1 MSTARR
7 TLTLILLLV
16 AAGSLIF
23 TTGAAVVDGPAD
35 TIADGDLAVQP
46 ADGPNGN
53 GQYAY
58 LNDDDE
64 ITVDVSA
71 SNPNIQ
77 DPSFEGVNVGATGT
91 IDEVFTI
98 TYTGEQFTR
107 VWIAHPNESVTFVA
121 DGESIEGNESSVTL
135 APNETVTV
143 GLALNTRGA
152 TAGARLGADEF
163 SIEAELAEP
172 ENVADPSPATDGFA
186 GGTDGGDP
194 SMTVTSPSETS
205 RGFRATDVA
214 RGGSVRFKADGMHLT
229 GGNVTLDWLD
239 LSGVRTESVEVNA
252 VGSPNPVANGSAL
265 AAPTS
270 PRPISYLSV
279 DHDFAPDEVDEMTIW
294 FSADRNYLNAI
305 GAEPEAVTLYRQTDA
320 GEWAE
325 KPTAV
330 VDDPTRMRGVSAD
343 RVHFRAT
350 TTEFSTFAVAA
361 HAPQF
366 DVTDATVGSEVAE
379 LGEVVTV
386 RATVRNGGGA
396 AGERAV
402 TLTADGD
409 PIGNETVALAPN
421 ETATVALRG
430 TVETAGTYELAVDG
444 TPVGT
449 LTVGDSANGD
459 ARESTAGSGPPQAD
473 GSAPTTELGDDAEEG
488 VPTEEP
494 GGVDLVGLG
503 GLLAALLLA
512 VIGLAL
518 FRRVSRS

>member
-46 ADGPNGN
+46 ADGPNG
-53 GQYAY
+53 QYAY

-77 DPSFEGVNVGATGT
+77 DPSFESVNAGATGT

-98 TYTGEQFTR
+98 TYMGEQFTR

-143 GLALNTRGA
+143 GLAFNTRGA

-172 ENVADPSPATDGFA
+172 EDVADPSPATDGFA
-186 GGTDGGDP
+186 GGTDGSDP
-194 SMTVTSPSETS
+194 SRTVTYPSETS
-205 RGFRATDVA
+205 REFRATDVA
-214 RGGSVRFKADGMHLT
+214 RGSSVRFEADGMYLV

-239 LSGVRTESVEVNA
+239 LSGVRTESVDVNA
-252 VGSPNPVANGSAL
+252 VGSPNPVASGSAL

-270 PRPISYLSV
+270 PRPISYLAV
-279 DHDFAPDEVDEMTIW
+279 DHDFAPYEVDEMTIR

-330 VDDPTRMRGVSAD
+330 VDDPTRTRGLPED

-361 HAPQF
+361 HAPRF
-366 DVTDATVGSEVAE
+366 DVTDATVTPGATEP
-379 LGEVVTV
+379 GEAVTV

-430 TVETAGTYELAVDG
+430 TVETVGTYELALDG

-449 LTVGDSANGD
+449 LTVGD
-459 ARESTAGSGPPQAD
+459 ARESAAGSGSPQAG
-473 GSAPTTELGDDAEEG
+473 GSAPTTELGDDAERDA
-488 VPTEEP
+488 PTEEP
-494 GGVDLVGLG
+494 SGVDLVGLG

>member
-1 MSTARR
+1 MPTARR
-7 TLTLILLLV
+7 TLTLTLLLV

-35 TIADGDLAVQP
+35 TAADGNLAVQP
-46 ADGPNGN
+46 ADGPN

-64 ITVDVSA
+64 IAIDVSA

-98 TYTGEQFTR
+98 TYTGEQFAR
-107 VWIAHPNESVTFVA
+107 VWIAYPNESVAFVA

-135 APNETVTV
+135 APNGTVTI
-143 GLALNTRGA
+143 GLALDTRGA
-152 TAGARLGADEF
+152 TAGTRLGANEF

-172 ENVADPSPATDGFA
+172 EDMADSSPETGESA
-186 GGTDGGDP
+186 GEVDGGEP
-194 SMTVTSPSETS
+194 SVTVTSPSETS

-214 RGGSVRFKADGMHLT
+214 RGGSVRFEAGGMHLA

-279 DHDFAPDEVDEMTIW
+279 DHDFAPDEVDEMTIR

-330 VDDPTRMRGVSAD
+330 IDDPTRTPGVSAD

-361 HAPQF
+361 HAPRF
-366 DVTDATVGSEVAE
+366 DVTDATVTPGATEP
-379 LGEVVTV
+379 GEAVTV

-396 AGERAV
+396 AGERTV

-409 PIGNETVALAPN
+409 PIGNETVALTPN

-430 TVETAGTYELAVDG
+430 TVETAGTYEIALDG

-449 LTVGDSANGD
+449 LTVGDAGDGD
-459 ARESTAGSGPPQAD
+459 ARESAAGSGSPQAG
-473 GSAPTTELGDDAEEG
+473 GSAPATEPGDDAG
-488 VPTEEP
+488 RDAPTEEP
-494 GGVDLVGLG
+494 GGVDLVDFG
-503 GLLAALLLA
+503 GLLAALFLA
-512 VIGLAL
+512 VIVLAL